1 MKINLK
7 NNQLIY
13 RNKFSYSLNGN
24 LGAVSSNLNAVTENV
39 NNHSNALQTL
49 NSASEWHT
57 TGIADINSKIK
68 NMFTMVTG
76 SAQYTVNAGQSTA
89 VYITH
94 NIPAGYKVLGVVGF
108 YSGNDLIYP

>member
-68 NMFTMVTG
+68 NMFTR
-76 SAQYTVNAGQSTA
+76 SEERR
-89 VYITH
+89 
-94 NIPAGYKVLGVVGF
+94 VGKEC
-108 YSGNDLIYP
+108 L